1 MLYYLYWGES
11 DFASRWVH
19 RESNLIFIFSS
30 NKDQTKKLALLIVNE
45 HQLDACVCRYKDG
58 KELKPSDK
66 YDLRHEEKDYALFV
80 SDVTDADVG
89 AYECCARNSE
99 GECSAT
105 AEVMI
110 ASEYRLIWN
119 V

>member
-1 MLYYLYWGES
+1 MFTLNS
-11 DFASRWVH
+11 DKGQR
-19 RESNLIFIFSS
+19 
-30 NKDQTKKLALLIVNE
+30 NE
-45 HQLDACVCRYKDG
+45 LQFDVFVCRYKDG

-66 YDLRHEEKDYALFV
+66 YDLRHEEKDYALFL

-89 AYECCARNSE
+89 VYECRAKNSE

-110 ASEYRLIWN
+110 ASEYGSI
-119 V
+119 

>member
-1 MLYYLYWGES
+1 M
-11 DFASRWVH
+11 
-19 RESNLIFIFSS
+19 
-30 NKDQTKKLALLIVNE
+30 
-45 HQLDACVCRYKDG
+45 CRYKDG

-89 AYECCARNSE
+89 VYECRAKNSE

>member
-1 MLYYLYWGES
+1 MIC
-11 DFASRWVH
+11 SRV
-19 RESNLIFIFSS
+19 RFCSVLINLNSIR
-30 NKDQTKKLALLIVNE
+30 VY
-45 HQLDACVCRYKDG
+45 RYKDG
-58 KELKPSDK
+58 KELKSSDK

-89 AYECCARNSE
+89 VYECRAKNSE

-110 ASEYRLIWN
+110 ASEYGLIWN

>member
-1 MLYYLYWGES
+1 MTSDKEI
-11 DFASRWVH
+11 DFA
-19 RESNLIFIFSS
+19 F
-30 NKDQTKKLALLIVNE
+30 ALLSVNE
-45 HQLDACVCRYKDG
+45 PQLYTCVYRYKDG

-89 AYECCARNSE
+89 VYECRAKNSE

-110 ASEYRLIWN
+110 ASEYGLI
-119 V
+119 